1 MRICKIDENEVE
13 LTTSIWLSKGKPKVV
28 GCSNLQVQDPFKAID
43 WSRDIEDI
51 NIQLSK
57 DYTLLQRLSEYIH
70 SQSKHRNHHHS
81 SYSLTFKMQSVLLDW
96 AFDCGWTGELD
107 NLKEE
112 VDETDVLTIS
122 EIKEEIEELDA
133 PTDIGIDLNKLKFL
147 QNDKGRTQRKNPK
160 KQRIKGEEARTL
172 SDARHSTVGQGEG
185 VSLPEKGRAK
195 KGS

>member
-1 MRICKIDENEVE
+1 
-13 LTTSIWLSKGKPKVV
+13 
-28 GCSNLQVQDPFKAID
+28 
-43 WSRDIEDI
+43 
-51 NIQLSK
+51 
-57 DYTLLQRLSEYIH
+57 
-70 SQSKHRNHHHS
+70 
-81 SYSLTFKMQSVLLDW
+81 
-96 AFDCGWTGELD
+96 LD